1 MINLKYSIEI
11 DAEKEHIWETM
22 LNPETY
28 QKWIKAFSSDSKFI
42 GEWKQGEM
50 ILFFD
55 PNLGGSKA
63 VLEIFNPYNEIP
75 AKHISMVDKEKNENN
90 EHEMAKKWISSTE
103 RYGFVETGERKRLEI
118 EMKTDEVFAEM
129 FSKSWPRALEIIKS
143 LCEK

>member
-11 DAEKEHIWETM
+11 DAKKEHIWETM

-28 QKWIKAFSSDSKFI
+28 KKWIKAFSPDSKFI
-42 GEWKQGEM
+42 GEWKQGET

-63 VLEIFNPYNEIP
+63 VLEIFNPYNEIL
-75 AKHISMVDKEKNENN
+75 AKHVSMVDKEKNENN
-90 EHEMAKKWISSTE
+90 EHETAGKWIGSTE
-103 RYGFVETGERKRLEI
+103 RYGFMETGEKTRLEI
-118 EMKTDEVFAEM
+118 EMNTDQVFAEM
-129 FSKSWPRALEIIKS
+129 FNKSWPRALEIIKS